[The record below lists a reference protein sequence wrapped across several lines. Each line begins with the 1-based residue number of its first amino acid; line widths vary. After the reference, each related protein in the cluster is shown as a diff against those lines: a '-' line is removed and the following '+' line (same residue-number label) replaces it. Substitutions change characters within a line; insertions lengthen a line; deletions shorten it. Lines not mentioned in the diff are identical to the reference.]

1 MYVLFQPKIFK
12 NDDRQT
18 KGLLFSTYTYFEA
31 KNNFWFDDVSFL
43 KILA

>member
-12 NDDRQT
+12 NDDLQT
-18 KGLLFSTYTYFEA
+18 KGLFFALTYFEA